1 MKSISLYLSSSTQDK
16 KAVFSVFT
24 SFQIFKFFKKG
35 VFYSCLLNVDLHKH
49 YLLEWAQ
56 FSFEQ
61 QQNIPPQKDIQ
72 NIPPQNMPLLC
83 IDYFETQHLKNSN
96 CRKRFSLNSSCL
108 PENSCQKEL
117 NCHKSPPWRC
127 HQLRKIDSRPRRG
140 DLKLTP
146 HPDTLRRKPPYL
158 PPVLLRAQSSFLET
172 TYSPLR
178 SLHPPS
184 LSFIKV
190 VVNI

>member
-16 KAVFSVFT
+16 NTVFSVFT
-24 SFQIFKFFKKG
+24 SFQIFKFLKKG
-35 VFYSCLLNVDLHKH
+35 VFYTCLLNVDLHKH
-49 YLLEWAQ
+49 YLLGWAQ

-83 IDYFETQHLKNSN
+83 IYYFETQHLKNSK

-117 NCHKSPPWRC
+117 NCHKCPP
-127 HQLRKIDSRPRRG
+127 QEF
-140 DLKLTP
+140 
-146 HPDTLRRKPPYL
+146 HPQGTLQTCSIEETIGQQHMQTYFIINYHTSYL
-158 PPVLLRAQSSFLET
+158 FS
-172 TYSPLR
+172 
-178 SLHPPS
+178 
-184 LSFIKV
+184 
-190 VVNI
+190 